1 MSIVND
7 VENKIKEWIFTIA
20 VKKAIVRIAQLI
32 ISFFAAKGI
41 TFVYNGAPVDV
52 NSLTAILMGLFEILR
67 NFLKVKFPKVFGSWL

>member
-7 VENKIKEWIFTIA
+7 VENKVKEWIFTIA
-20 VKKAIVRIAQLI
+20 VKKAIVRVAQLI

-67 NFLKVKFPKVFGSWL
+67 NFLKVKFSKVFGWL